1 MLLLSL
7 SAMNYKRGDR
17 KVWFAAGGERG
28 RVCGHAKTRWP
39 FSYCP
44 RALCTAGPFL
54 GHGRHLPRKCLC
66 WGVPWGPGGLHGAWG
81 GSIQGSV
88 LLFALLEAARGARS
102 CVVAGPDGTTRR
114 VPPRARG
121 TGRAQEPS
129 LSRSHVLVQILLFLG
144 LPGL

>member
-7 SAMNYKRGDR
+7 SATNYKRGER
-17 KVWFAAGGERG
+17 KVCFAAGGERG
-28 RVCGHAKTRWP
+28 RVCGRAKTPWP

-54 GHGRHLPRKCLC
+54 SHRGHLPLKSLC
-66 WGVPWGPGGLHGAWG
+66 WGVPWGPGGLHGAQG
-81 GSIQGSV
+81 GSIHGSV
-88 LLFALLEAARGARS
+88 LLFALLEAAHGARS
-102 CVVAGPDGTTRR
+102 RVVAGPDGTTRR
-114 VPPRARG
+114 VPPQARG

-129 LSRSHVLVQILLFLG
+129 LSRSQVLVQILLFLG